1 MIVPLDI
8 DFDLDTY
15 DFSEA
20 EKGYDEISRE
30 IQELEQ
36 KISCNKKKINSFK

>member
-30 IQELEQ
+30 IQEFGT
-36 KISCNKKKINSFK
+36 KNSVGTKNEK